1 MTATPLPGQGPFV
14 PPIVVNARPD
24 GCKQSAPMT
33 YTAKVSVLLSG
44 GSNWT
49 VLGHVGLDG
58 DRFVLTETV
67 MSADG
72 SPMHSISFT
81 EIRVSS
87 THMGPVESRTL
98 TFPTV
103 IVPCPWSGH

>member
-1 MTATPLPGQGPFV
+1 
-14 PPIVVNARPD
+14 
-24 GCKQSAPMT
+24 
-33 YTAKVSVLLSG
+33 
-44 GSNWT
+44 
-49 VLGHVGLDG
+49 
-58 DRFVLTETV
+58 
-67 MSADG
+67 
-72 SPMHSISFT
+72 MHSISFT